1 MLTHRNLSITISV
14 EMQMRR
20 SSWAVR
26 AIVFFIL
33 FPTTLRGWIMFER
46 TYGGWDKDEGYCVQ
60 QTSDGG
66 YILVGFTQSF
76 GAGRKDVYIV
86 KTDSLGNTL
95 WTRVYGGEL
104 WDEGRHVEQT
114 EDGGYIIVGGTYSYG
129 AGDCDVWLLK
139 TDSLGDTIWTHTY
152 GDWGH
157 DQGMCVRQTPDGGYI
172 IVGTFYPQSGY
183 GDVYILKTDSLGD
196 TLWARTYGEMNVDEW
211 GSSVQATAD
220 GGYIIVGG
228 KGGGIRD
235 LYLLKVDS
243 LGDTVWTRTYGG
255 SGDEWGAC
263 IEPTN
268 DGNYIIAGGTH
279 SYGAGHSDIWL
290 LKVNLSGD
298 TLWTNTFGG
307 SSYEWGY
314 SVQQTSDLGYIVTGC
329 TESFG
334 AGGEDVYLV
343 KTDSLG
349 NILWTRTY
357 GGGGG
362 DRGYFV
368 RQTPDLGYVVLGY
381 TGSFGAGSSDFYLI
395 KTNTA
400 GNVGVEET
408 IPRSLPN
415 GFYLGQNYPNPF
427 NSITTIPYRLNTTH
441 GRMVA
446 VTLQVY
452 NSLGQ
457 NVKTLV
463 NGLQEP
469 GWHTLTWDGRDEHG
483 KDLPSGIYFYKLEG
497 EDFSLTRVMLILR

>member
-1 MLTHRNLSITISV
+1 
-14 EMQMRR
+14 MRR
-20 SSWAVR
+20 SLWTVEV
-26 AIVFFIL
+26 IVFFVL
-33 FPTTLRGWIMFER
+33 FLTTLRGGIMFER

-139 TDSLGDTIWTHTY
+139 TDSLGDIIWTHTY

-172 IVGTFYPQSGY
+172 IVGTFYPQSSY

-211 GSSVQATAD
+211 GSSVQPTAD

-268 DGNYIIAGGTH
+268 DGNYIIVGGTH
-279 SYGAGHSDIWL
+279 SYGAGYSDIWL

-298 TLWTNTFGG
+298 TLWTHTFGG
-307 SSYEWGY
+307 ASYEWGY

-343 KTDSLG
+343 KMDSLG
-349 NILWTRTY
+349 NTLWTRTY

-368 RQTPDLGYVVLGY
+368 RQTSDLGYVVLGY

-415 GFYLGQNYPNPF
+415 DFYLGQNYPNPF

-463 NGLQEP
+463 NGLQQP
-469 GWHTLTWDGRDEHG
+469 GWHTLTWDGKDEHG

-497 EDFSLTRVMLILR
+497 EDFSLTRVILILR

>member
-1 MLTHRNLSITISV
+1 
-14 EMQMRR
+14 MQMRR
-20 SSWAVR
+20 SLWTVEV
-26 AIVFFIL
+26 IVFFVL
-33 FPTTLRGWIMFER
+33 FLTTLRGGIMFER

-139 TDSLGDTIWTHTY
+139 TDSLGDIIWTHTY

-172 IVGTFYPQSGY
+172 IVGTFYPQSSY

-211 GSSVQATAD
+211 GSSVQPTAD

-268 DGNYIIAGGTH
+268 DGNYIIVGGTH
-279 SYGAGHSDIWL
+279 SYGAGYSDIWL

-298 TLWTNTFGG
+298 TLWTHTFGG
-307 SSYEWGY
+307 ASYEWGY

-343 KTDSLG
+343 KMDSLG
-349 NILWTRTY
+349 NTLWTRTY

-368 RQTPDLGYVVLGY
+368 RQTSDLGYVVLGY

-415 GFYLGQNYPNPF
+415 DFYLGQNYPNPF

-463 NGLQEP
+463 NGLQQP
-469 GWHTLTWDGRDEHG
+469 GWHTLTWDGKDEHG

-497 EDFSLTRVMLILR
+497 EDFSLTRVILILR